1 MTQQNTPVIEQP
13 AAPVP
18 SASPAAPPSTQPSGG
33 PSGKKKK
40 KKRSVVKTV
49 IALVVTA
56 AIIFGIGF
64 GMYNLVFKE
73 DDTLGE
79 AMTDFVMRSSIQSMV
94 EGYGLT
100 KAKDAATITPGTG
113 TILELYVQEGDLIE
127 AGVPLYR
134 MDDSAAREAVTNA
147 QKDVDNASKQLQ
159 SIYDAAKD
167 LTITAPHAGKLL
179 EVGEFKQGDT
189 VGSGTEIATLVND
202 TKLRLSLYYNYTYE
216 NDIYVGQ
223 PVNVSI
229 PAIMGEQS
237 GKVEAINKVRFISPE
252 GGVYFEVVV
261 VINNPG
267 TLTEGM
273 DASAAITAGDGS
285 AVYPYENGQLK
296 YYETT
301 RITAK
306 TQGPVEQV
314 NLLRYGDVKAGALLM
329 QLGAEDNEA
338 EIASAE
344 SALKAAQEKLETA
357 VKELEK
363 YNAVAP
369 IAGTV
374 LSCNLTEGEEVQSGQ
389 GITIADTSTMTI
401 DINVDELNISNVKV
415 GMMVNIDYQGQPFM
429 GIVESVSLTGTAE
442 NGMSTFPAVVSVDNP
457 DGIIMS
463 NSYANYSFVASQSE
477 NCLTVPV
484 NAVKYVS
491 FLNVPG
497 IEDLIAAGP
506 VDDGMGNMDDMGGFT
521 DGMDGSMTD
530 GDGEP
535 ALPDGDGVA
544 LPEDGAVLPEGG
556 IDVPEAGGEAVPIP
570 QNYSGGAFAEPLGMM
585 VSGGGVVVVPGG
597 SMSAPMTGSSGGSAG
612 SSGGSAISEDGTG
625 YIVFVRAPEAP
636 ANAILEPDP
645 AWECPEGFWAVPV
658 VTGLSNTTQ
667 VEIVSGLNE
676 GDEVFIGYATN
687 SGSSWG

>member
-13 AAPVP
+13 AAPAP
-18 SASPAAPPSTQPSGG
+18 SASPAAPPSTPPSGG

-49 IALVVTA
+49 IALVVAA

-113 TILELYVQEGDLIE
+113 TILELYVQEGELVE

-134 MDDSAAREAVTNA
+134 MDDSAAQEAVTNA
-147 QKDVDNASKQLQ
+147 QKDVDSASKQLQ

-261 VINNPG
+261 VIDNPG

-285 AVYPYENGQLK
+285 AVYPYENGQLN

-301 RITAK
+301 HITAK
-306 TQGPVEQV
+306 TKGPVEQV
-314 NLLRYGDVKAGALLM
+314 HLLRYGDVKAGELLM

-369 IAGTV
+369 ISGTV

-401 DINVDELNISNVKV
+401 DINVDERNISNVKV

-506 VDDGMGNMDDMGGFT
+506 VDDGMGGM
-521 DGMDGSMTD
+521 DGMDGSPDGMDGFTD
-530 GDGEP
+530 GIEGGGEP
-535 ALPDGDGVA
+535 LLPD
-544 LPEDGAVLPEGG
+544 EDGAVLPDGGEVMIPEG
-556 IDVPEAGGEAVPIP
+556 EGEAVPLP
-570 QNYSGGAFAEPLGMM
+570 QSYSGGAFAESLGMM

-597 SMSAPMTGSSGGSAG
+597 AMSAPMTGSSGGSAG